1 MKLHQRIQQEA
12 KNYVESQGLPATA
25 IKSIADAML
34 MGATIGCDHFR
45 VAEPKEVQPVL
56 VACADEDL

>member
-12 KNYVESQGLPATA
+12 KNYVESHGLPATA
-25 IKSIADAML
+25 IQSIVDAML
-34 MGATIGCDHFR
+34 MGATIGCDHFIG
-45 VAEPKEVQPVL
+45 AEPEKAQPVL